1 MIVWWDL
8 LQLGQLFLK
17 MKDHSIHFSIYKM
30 FIHGTKP
37 PESAIRQGLCNDLT
51 NDQAN
56 EIVNS
61 FATESLHL
69 YMDHV
74 AVSIL
79 TVTKM

>member
-1 MIVWWDL
+1 
-8 LQLGQLFLK
+8 
-17 MKDHSIHFSIYKM
+17 M